1 MTTRLKKVA
10 GQGGNETG
18 FTLIETVV
26 ALALLTVGLLSMAAV
41 MAHSLRQMSGSTSD
55 MVMTQKASEAIESVF
70 TARDNR
76 KLTWAQI
83 RNVDGQGND
92 GGVFKDG
99 PLPLKSPGADG
110 LVNTADDDQEEIEE
124 VTLAGRDNRLNTAD
138 DETVKLD
145 TYTRE
150 IEIRDLSQGLRQ
162 IRVIVRY
169 TGGDAVREFV
179 LISYISTYA

>member
-1 MTTRLKKVA
+1 MTKRLEKPA
-10 GQGGNETG
+10 GQHGHETG

-26 ALALLTVGLLSMAAV
+26 SLALLTVGLLSMAAV
-41 MAHSLRQMSGSTSD
+41 MAHSVRQMGGSTSD

-83 RNVDGQGND
+83 RNVNGQGND

-99 PLPLKSPGADG
+99 PLPIRLPGDDG
-110 LVNTADDDQEEIEE
+110 LVNTADDDAEEIEE
-124 VTLAGRDNRLNTAD
+124 VTLAGRDNQLNTAD
-138 DETVKLD
+138 DEVVKLD

-162 IRVIVRY
+162 IKVIVRY

-179 LISYISTYA
+179 LVSYISTYA

>member
-1 MTTRLKKVA
+1 MTKRQKELA
-10 GQGGNETG
+10 GRRAEDNG

-26 ALALLTVGLLSMAAV
+26 ALGLLTVGLLSLAAV
-41 MAHSLRQMSGSTSD
+41 MAHSLRQMGGSTSD
-55 MVMTQKASEAIESVF
+55 MVMTQKAAEAIESVF

-83 RNVDGQGND
+83 RNVDGVGND

-99 PLPLKSPGADG
+99 PLPMKSPGDDG
-110 LVNTADDDQEEIEE
+110 LVNTVDDDQEEVEQVI
-124 VTLAGRDNRLNTAD
+124 LAGRDNQLNTAD
-138 DETVKLD
+138 DETIKLD

-162 IRVIVRY
+162 IKVIVRY
-169 TGGDAVREFV
+169 TGGDAPREFV